1 MLITDW
7 SDIAWEYA
15 FTTKRPVLFVNT
27 PMKIM
32 NPDYDKLPIVPMNI
46 ALRKVLGRDIDPDRL
61 GDIDAAVRELLENKD
76 GYRDIISKTLDEMVY
91 NVGSSAEV
99 GAKYIIAAV
108 QKKVRER
115 KENNEKNS

>member
-46 ALRKVLGRDIDPDRL
+46 ALRKVLGRDIDLDRL
-61 GDIDAAVRELLENKD
+61 GNIDAAVRELLENKD

-115 KENNEKNS
+115 KENNEKNA

>member
-1 MLITDW
+1 
-7 SDIAWEYA
+7 
-15 FTTKRPVLFVNT
+15 
-27 PMKIM
+27 MKIM

-46 ALRKVLGRDIDPDRL
+46 ALRKVLGRDIDLDRL
-61 GDIDAAVRELLENKD
+61 GDIDTTVRELLENKD
-76 GYRDIISKTLDEMVY
+76 SYRDTISKTLDEMVY

-115 KENNEKNS
+115 KENNEKNA

>member
-1 MLITDW
+1 
-7 SDIAWEYA
+7 
-15 FTTKRPVLFVNT
+15 
-27 PMKIM
+27 M
-32 NPDYDKLPIVPMNI
+32 NPEYDKLPIVPMNI
-46 ALRKVLGRDIDPDRL
+46 ALRKVLGRDIDLDRL
-61 GDIDAAVRELLENKD
+61 GNIDAAVRELLENKD

-115 KENNEKNS
+115 KENNEKNA

>member
-46 ALRKVLGRDIDPDRL
+46 ALRKVLGRDIDLDRL
-61 GDIDAAVRELLENKD
+61 GDIDTTVRELLENKD
-76 GYRDIISKTLDEMVY
+76 SYRDTISKTLDEMVY

-115 KENNEKNS
+115 KENNEKNA

>member
-1 MLITDW
+1 
-7 SDIAWEYA
+7 
-15 FTTKRPVLFVNT
+15 
-27 PMKIM
+27 M

-46 ALRKVLGRDIDPDRL
+46 ALRKVLGRDIDLDRL
-61 GDIDAAVRELLENKD
+61 GNIDAAVRELLENKD

-115 KENNEKNS
+115 KENNEKNA

>member
-1 MLITDW
+1 
-7 SDIAWEYA
+7 
-15 FTTKRPVLFVNT
+15 
-27 PMKIM
+27 MKIM
-32 NPDYDKLPIVPMNI
+32 NPDYEKLPIVPMNI
-46 ALRKVLGRDIDPDRL
+46 ALRKVLGRDIDLDRL
-61 GDIDAAVRELLENKD
+61 GNIDAAVRELLENKD

-115 KENNEKNS
+115 KENNEKNA

>member
-1 MLITDW
+1 
-7 SDIAWEYA
+7 
-15 FTTKRPVLFVNT
+15 
-27 PMKIM
+27 
-32 NPDYDKLPIVPMNI
+32 MNI
-46 ALRKVLGRDIDPDRL
+46 ALRKVLGRDIDLDRL
-61 GDIDAAVRELLENKD
+61 GNIDAAVRELLENKD

-115 KENNEKNS
+115 KENNEKNA